1 MILRIDLKSSVP
13 VYRQI
18 VDGLRIFLV
27 NGEFHLGD
35 QLPPVRRLA
44 TDLGVHFN
52 TVAEAYRTLAEEGWL
67 EIVRRSGARVVAR
80 EAPRSVDRETSE
92 SFQQRLRELVAEVRG
107 RGFPRARIARELRRL
122 AEMLE
127 ASRNPR
133 TDETVRRIL
142 TLKQ

>member
-1 MILRIDLKSSVP
+1 MMLRIDLKSSVP

-18 VDGLRIFLV
+18 VDGVRILLV
-27 NGEFHLGD
+27 NGDLHPGD

-67 EIVRRSGARVVAR
+67 EIIRRSGARVIPR
-80 EAPRSVDRETSE
+80 EAPRGIDRETSE
-92 SFQQRLRELVAEVRG
+92 SFQRRLRELVAEVQARG
-107 RGFPRARIARELRRL
+107 LPRDRMVRELRRL

-127 ASRNPR
+127 GF
-133 TDETVRRIL
+133 
-142 TLKQ
+142 